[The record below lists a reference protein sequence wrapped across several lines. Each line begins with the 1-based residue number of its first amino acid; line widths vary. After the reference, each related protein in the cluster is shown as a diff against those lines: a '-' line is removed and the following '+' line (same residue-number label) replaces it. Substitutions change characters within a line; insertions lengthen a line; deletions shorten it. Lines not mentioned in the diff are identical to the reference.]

1 MPLVKEKK
9 TLDDI
14 DERQARIE
22 EELNT
27 ARFLLG
33 QKVDTIERSR
43 EIVDASFQSLQRS
56 LDELVYVLKMYQ
68 EKSENISRMKRRVL
82 GAEKNKQ
89 QMQVLR
95 QSWNS

>member
-14 DERQARIE
+14 DARQARIE
-22 EELNT
+22 EELKT

-82 GAEKNKQ
+82 GAEKNVQ